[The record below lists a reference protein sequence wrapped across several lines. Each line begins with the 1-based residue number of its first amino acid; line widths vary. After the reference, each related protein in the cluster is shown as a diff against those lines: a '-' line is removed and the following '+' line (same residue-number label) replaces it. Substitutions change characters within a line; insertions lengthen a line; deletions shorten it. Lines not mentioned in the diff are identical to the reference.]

1 MIIQNNNPK
10 SVSTQA
16 KKGSKEKLSG
26 SFAPVDESKQS
37 FLEILE
43 SIVPSGKEET
53 RELNELWKD
62 LPDLEKELIK
72 DPNHRNLESYKKHIK
87 QIAELILKKNYK
99 VMQAPQRGRNDQ
111 KDVRYVK
118 VVDEKLDLLAKTMFS
133 PNNSA
138 FVILKQLDE
147 IRGLLIDLKG

>member
-10 SVSTQA
+10 SVSTQT
-16 KKGSKEKLSG
+16 KKGPKEKLNG
-26 SFAPVDESKQS
+26 SFGSVDESKQS

-62 LPDLEKELIK
+62 LPDLEKDLIK
-72 DPNHRNLESYKKHIK
+72 DPNHKNLESYKKHIK
-87 QIAELILKKNYK
+87 QIAELILRKNYK

>member
-16 KKGSKEKLSG
+16 KKGSKEKLNA
-26 SFAPVDESKQS
+26 SFAPVDEAKQS

-62 LPDLEKELIK
+62 LPDLEKDLIK
-72 DPNHRNLESYKKHIK
+72 DPNHKNLESYKKHIK

-99 VMQAPQRGRNDQ
+99 VMQAAQRGRNDQ

>member
-16 KKGSKEKLSG
+16 KKGSKEKLAT
-26 SFAPVDESKQS
+26 SFVPVDEAKQS

-43 SIVPSGKEET
+43 SIVPAGKEET

-62 LPDLEKELIK
+62 LPDLEKALIK
-72 DPNHRNLESYKKHIK
+72 DPNHKNLESYKKHIK

-111 KDVRYVK
+111 KDIRYVK